1 MNFSNKEDAKLYKQS
16 SNHIASSIQLE
27 ITILLKRCVNK
38 EAKKVLMDMLQQV
51 SRIEP
56 SDFNED
62 RFGNTL
68 D

>member
-1 MNFSNKEDAKLYKQS
+1 MNFTNKEDAKLYKQS